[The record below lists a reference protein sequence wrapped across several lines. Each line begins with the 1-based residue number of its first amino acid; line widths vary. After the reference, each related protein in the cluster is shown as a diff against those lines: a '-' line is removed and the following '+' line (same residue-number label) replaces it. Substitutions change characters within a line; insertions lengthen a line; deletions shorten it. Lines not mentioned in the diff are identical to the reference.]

1 MPERD
6 SATVQSPAR
15 MKAEEER
22 VCTCSDSSWTPPEKV
37 KKIAAAQT
45 SGKLVVRIAHQVQ
58 TAIESGELAAESV
71 AARCRHIVGDFG
83 GEVANASGGHW
94 EKIEHCVVSQA
105 EALAGRA

>member
-15 MKAEEER
+15 MKAEEEQ
-22 VCTCSDSSWTPPEKV
+22 VCTCSDSSWTPEKV

-45 SGKLVVRIAHQVQ
+45 SGKSVVRIAHQVQ
-58 TAIESGELAAESV
+58 TAIESDGLAAGSA
-71 AARCRHIVGDFG
+71 AARCQHIVGDFG

-94 EKIEHCVVSQA
+94 EHCVVSQA
-105 EALAGRA
+105 EALVGRA